1 MLSYLKEAKITIPL
15 TYLAQFS
22 PYFRDKAKRLMLQPR
37 NRKVKG
43 QPQFQATVE
52 DALELAANVVEA
64 NHITTKI
71 KQSIKRQTIQNK
83 GYKAFSIIVTV
94 QTKGKNDTTDLPRN
108 IVAVD

>member
-1 MLSYLKEAKITIPL
+1 MPL
-15 TYLAQFS
+15 TYLAQFL

-52 DALELAANVVEA
+52 DALELLANVVEA
-64 NHITTKI
+64 NYVTAEI

-83 GYKAFSIIVTV
+83 GYKAFSITVTV
-94 QTKGKNDTTDLPRN
+94 WTKGKNDAADLPRN
-108 IVAVD
+108 IVVAD